1 MSADFD
7 PKKDAANIKK
17 HGVSLSEGDG
27 VLNDP
32 LALTVEDDSAQGEQR
47 FVTIGMNVFGTLMV
61 VVHTPGAMDHES
73 SQCGSPTRRNVEIM
87 KKVYDFSKGKRGA
100 VIPTTGKTR
109 ITIYVDDAVIK
120 RFKAQSE
127 KTGKGYQTLINE
139 ALKSYLGLTEQPITQ
154 ELVRKIVREELAAN
168 G

>member
-1 MSADFD
+1 
-7 PKKDAANIKK
+7 
-17 HGVSLSEGDG
+17 
-27 VLNDP
+27 
-32 LALTVEDDSAQGEQR
+32 
-47 FVTIGMNVFGTLMV
+47 
-61 VVHTPGAMDHES
+61 
-73 SQCGSPTRRNVEIM
+73 M

-120 RFKAQSE
+120 RFKVQSE

-139 ALKSYLGLTEQPITQ
+139 ALKSSVGLTEQPITQ

>member
-1 MSADFD
+1 
-7 PKKDAANIKK
+7 
-17 HGVSLSEGDG
+17 
-27 VLNDP
+27 
-32 LALTVEDDSAQGEQR
+32 
-47 FVTIGMNVFGTLMV
+47 
-61 VVHTPGAMDHES
+61 
-73 SQCGSPTRRNVEIM
+73 M

-139 ALKSYLGLTEQPITQ
+139 ALNSYLGLIEQPITQ